1 VSGDYLS
8 PSLPLAVEPLLVSDR
23 LFHVA
28 AALGVACGSG
38 ASMISALPVSSVS
51 LAEALM
57 WAVFIACLAALF
69 TYDTISWLIRSLV
82 DFFVK
87 LDQRGG
93 WGGRSDD

>member
-1 VSGDYLS
+1 MSGDYLS
-8 PSLPLAVEPLLVSDR
+8 PSLPLAVEPVLVLDR

-28 AALGVACGSG
+28 AALGVARGSG
-38 ASMISALPVSSVS
+38 ASMTAALPVSSVS

-93 WGGRSDD
+93 WGGRSDE

>member
-1 VSGDYLS
+1 MSGDYLG
-8 PSLPLAVEPLLVSDR
+8 PSLPLAVEPLLVPDR

-28 AALGVACGSG
+28 APFGVARGSG
-38 ASMISALPVSSVS
+38 ASMTSALPVSSVS

-69 TYDTISWLIRSLV
+69 TYDTISWLIRLLV
-82 DFFVK
+82 DFVVT
-87 LDQRGG
+87 LDRRGG

>member
-1 VSGDYLS
+1 MSGDYPG
-8 PSLPLAVEPLLVSDR
+8 PSLPLAVEPLLVPDR

-28 AALGVACGSG
+28 AALGVARGSG
-38 ASMISALPVSSVS
+38 AFMTGALPVSSVS

-69 TYDTISWLIRSLV
+69 TYDTVSWLIRSLV
-82 DFFVK
+82 DYFVK

-93 WGGRSDD
+93 WGGRRHD